1 MTDGTT
7 LCPHCATRFR
17 ISAAQLTAYGGMV
30 RCGYCREAF
39 DAKPNYRLDQPSPPL
54 DLPIGFTGE
63 TEAPAAG
70 KGVAEAAAPVGIEET
85 PTELSQLGAEATPA
99 NADDTTAAAIGDT
112 GDADHDTAAPAEHA
126 ALPMPEESSTTALPP
141 DAPVA
146 DNALDFSA
154 PPPAYTTPADE
165 SEAPV
170 AAQDVP
176 GRIEG
181 AIRLVTPDAGAP
193 SFRAIRES
201 ENDIL
206 LAGYESQPS
215 ASETPPPEKRRVWP
229 WVTGGCILVLLL
241 LAQSAYFFR
250 IGLAARLPALKPALV
265 GYCVALGCDV
275 PLPRNAESFSIES
288 SSLNADADHEN
299 QVNLDALLRNRAS
312 YTQAF
317 PTLSLT
323 LNDMHDKPLASR
335 TILPSDYLPPDEKEA
350 SGMTANHELY
360 IQLRMDTGELRPMGY
375 RLELFYPQ

>member
-17 ISAAQLTAYGGMV
+17 ISAAQLTAQGGMV

-39 DAKPNYRLDQPSPPL
+39 DAKTNYRLDQPSPPL
-54 DLPIGFTGE
+54 DLPIGFTE
-63 TEAPAAG
+63 KTEAPAAG
-70 KGVAEAAAPVGIEET
+70 KGVAETAAPVGMEET
-85 PTELSQLGAEATPA
+85 PAELSPFGASATL
-99 NADDTTAAAIGDT
+99 ADAEDTTAATTGDT

-154 PPPAYTTPADE
+154 PPPAYATPTDE

-176 GRIEG
+176 SLLEG
-181 AIRLVTPDAGAP
+181 AIRPVTPDAEAP
-193 SFRAIRES
+193 LLTIRES

-206 LAGYESQPS
+206 LAGYPSQPS

-312 YTQAF
+312 YTLAF

-323 LNDMHDKPLASR
+323 LNDMQDKPLARR
-335 TILPSDYLPPDEKEA
+335 TILPSDYLPSGEKEA
-350 SGMTANHELY
+350 SGMAANHELS
-360 IQLRMDTGELRPMGY
+360 IQLRMDTGELRPIGY
-375 RLELFYPQ
+375 RLELYYPQ